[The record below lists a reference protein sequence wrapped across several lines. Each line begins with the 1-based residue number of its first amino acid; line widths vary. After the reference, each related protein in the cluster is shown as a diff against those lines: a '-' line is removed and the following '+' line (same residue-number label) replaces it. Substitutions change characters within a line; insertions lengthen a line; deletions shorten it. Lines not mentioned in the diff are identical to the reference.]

1 MRAYLQTVE
10 AEATP
15 TLRFPSVWDGT
26 AKVEP
31 FRLEVRRWDEPLRRR
46 PRGAATAG
54 LAGLDVV
61 FILMMVLLL
70 LVLMMVLLLLGVSLS
85 IAL

>member
-1 MRAYLQTVE
+1 MRAYLQSVK

-15 TLRFPSVWDGT
+15 ALRFPSVWDGT

-70 LVLMMVLLLLGVSLS
+70 LGVSLS